1 MAMRVILTNSLLKY
15 YLLIK
20 RRITN
25 KLARNNK
32 YKEINKVAKGTV
44 LMREEKVKIIPLG
57 GLGEIGKNITVFEC
71 DDEIIVVDCGIAFP
85 DEEMYG
91 VDLIIPDIS
100 YLKNNVK
107 KIKGIFLTHGH
118 EDHIGSLPYVLKEVN
133 VPIYGTKLTRGIV
146 KTKLEEHNL
155 LSEVKLPNV
164 EAGDIIKFDKFKV
177 EFIRNT
183 HSIADSCSLAIF
195 TPVGTILHTG
205 DFKIDYTPIDGETM
219 DLQRISN
226 LGKEG
231 VTLLMADSTNVE
243 RKGHS
248 LSEKSIGHTLDR
260 IISKARGRVIV
271 ATFASNIH
279 RMQQIVDASIKNK
292 RKVVF
297 NGRSMENISKV
308 AMELGYLHIP
318 ENSVLSID
326 DLKDYDNSK
335 ITLITTGSQ
344 GEPMASLARI
354 AFSNHR
360 KIAIE
365 HEDTFIIS
373 ASPIPGNDK
382 LISRV
387 INELFRKGAD
397 VIYEDLADVHV
408 SGHAY
413 QEELKLIHTLVN
425 PKYFMPVHGEYRH
438 LKHHGDLAEN
448 LGMDKNNIFILETG
462 NVLELTKNGC
472 KKEGKVR
479 TGAVFVDGLGV
490 GDVGNIVLR
499 DRRHLAQDG
508 MLTIVVA
515 IERETLSIVSGP
527 DVITRGFVYV
537 KESEELINK
546 VKEISVI
553 EVEKCLEIGV
563 IEWYVLKSNVK
574 KAVENYIYEKTKRR
588 PTIIPIIME
597 T

>member
-1 MAMRVILTNSLLKY
+1 MQ
-15 YLLIK
+15 
-20 RRITN
+20 
-25 KLARNNK
+25 RNNK
-32 YKEINKVAKGTV
+32 YKEVDKTMKGNV
-44 LMREEKVKIIPLG
+44 LMSEEKVKIIPLG
-57 GLGEIGKNITVFEC
+57 GLGEIGKNITAFEC
-71 DDEIIVVDCGIAFP
+71 DDEIIVIDCGISFP

-91 VDLIIPDIS
+91 VDLIIPDIW
-100 YLKNNVK
+100 YLKNNIK
-107 KIKGIFLTHGH
+107 KVKGIFLTHGH
-118 EDHIGSLPYVLKEVN
+118 EDHIGALPYVLKEIN
-133 VPIYGTKLTRGIV
+133 VPVYGTKLTIGIV
-146 KTKLEEHNL
+146 KTKLKEHKL
-155 LSEVKLPNV
+155 LNSVKLNNV
-164 EAGDIIKFDKFKV
+164 EVGDIIKFNKFKV

-183 HSIADSCSLAIF
+183 HSIADSCSLALF
-195 TPVGTILHTG
+195 TPVGIILHTG

-248 LSEKSIGHTLDR
+248 LSERSIGYTLEK
-260 IISKARGRVIV
+260 IISKAKGRVIV

-279 RMQQIVDASIKNK
+279 RMQQIVDASIKNN
-292 RKVVF
+292 RKIVF

-308 AMELGYLHIP
+308 AIELGYLHIP
-318 ENSVLSID
+318 DSEILIID
-326 DLKDYDNSK
+326 DLKNYENNQ

-360 KIAIE
+360 KILIE
-365 HEDTFIIS
+365 PNDTFIIS
-373 ASPIPGNDK
+373 ASPIPGNDR

-397 VIYEDLADVHV
+397 VVYEDLEAVHV

-413 QEELKLIHTLVN
+413 QEELKLIHTLVH
-425 PKYFMPVHGEYRH
+425 PKYFMPIHGEYRH
-438 LKHHGDLAEN
+438 LKHHGDLAEK

-462 NVLELTKNGC
+462 NILELTNEGF
-472 KKEGKVR
+472 KKGGKVK

-515 IERETLSIVSGP
+515 IDREALIIVSGP

-546 VKEISVI
+546 VKEISII
-553 EVEKCLEIGV
+553 EVERCLELGV
-563 IEWYVLKSNVK
+563 IEWYVLKSNMK
-574 KAVENYIYEKTKRR
+574 KATENYIYEKTKRR

>member
-133 VPIYGTKLTRGIV
+133 VPIYGTKLTIGIV

-155 LSEVKLPNV
+155 LSEVKLHNV
-164 EAGDIIKFDKFKV
+164 EAGDVIKFDKFKV

-219 DLQRISN
+219 ELQRISN

-260 IISKARGRVIV
+260 IISKAKGRVIV

>member
-32 YKEINKVAKGTV
+32 YKEINKGAKGTV

-133 VPIYGTKLTRGIV
+133 VPIYGTKLTIGIV

-155 LSEVKLPNV
+155 LSEVKLHNV

>member
-1 MAMRVILTNSLLKY
+1 MQ
-15 YLLIK
+15 
-20 RRITN
+20 
-25 KLARNNK
+25 RNNK
-32 YKEINKVAKGTV
+32 YKEVDRTMKGNV
-44 LMREEKVKIIPLG
+44 LMSEEKVKIIPLG
-57 GLGEIGKNITVFEC
+57 GLGEIGKNITAFEC
-71 DDEIIVVDCGIAFP
+71 DDEIIVIDCGISFP

-91 VDLIIPDIS
+91 VDLIIPDIW
-100 YLKNNVK
+100 YLKNNIK
-107 KIKGIFLTHGH
+107 KVKGIFLTHGH
-118 EDHIGSLPYVLKEVN
+118 EDHIGALPYVLKEIN
-133 VPIYGTKLTRGIV
+133 VPVYGTKLTIGIV
-146 KTKLEEHNL
+146 KTKLKEHKL
-155 LSEVKLPNV
+155 LNSVKLNNV
-164 EAGDIIKFDKFKV
+164 EVGDVIKFNKFKV

-183 HSIADSCSLAIF
+183 HSIADSCSLALF
-195 TPVGTILHTG
+195 TPVGIILHTG

-248 LSEKSIGHTLDR
+248 LSERSIGYTLEK
-260 IISKARGRVIV
+260 IISKAKGRVIV

-279 RMQQIVDASIKNK
+279 RMQQIVDASIKNN
-292 RKVVF
+292 RKIVF

-308 AMELGYLHIP
+308 AIELGYLHIP
-318 ENSVLSID
+318 DSGILIID
-326 DLKDYDNSK
+326 DLKNYENNQ

-360 KIAIE
+360 KILIE
-365 HEDTFIIS
+365 PNDTFIIS
-373 ASPIPGNDK
+373 ASPIPGNDR

-397 VIYEDLADVHV
+397 VVYEDLEAVHV

-413 QEELKLIHTLVN
+413 QEELKLIHTLVH
-425 PKYFMPVHGEYRH
+425 PKYFMPIHGEYRH
-438 LKHHGDLAEN
+438 LKHHGDLAEK

-462 NVLELTKNGC
+462 NILELTNEGC
-472 KKEGKVR
+472 KKGGKVK

-515 IERETLSIVSGP
+515 IDREALIIVSGP

-546 VKEISVI
+546 VKEISII
-553 EVEKCLEIGV
+553 EVERCLELGV
-563 IEWYVLKSNVK
+563 IEWYVLKSNMK
-574 KAVENYIYEKTKRR
+574 KATENYIYEKTKRR